1 MILQLFLLVGLRLC
15 YGGKSRG
22 ERGRRIC
29 TLNREGRMTCPG
41 LGRRSEDP
49 RDLRLETKVRIG
61 WGDGEVVSG
70 GFLCV

>member
-1 MILQLFLLVGLRLC
+1 MILQLFLLVVLRVC

-22 ERGRRIC
+22 GRGRRIC

-49 RDLRLETKVRIG
+49 RDLRLETKVRIAG
-61 WGDGEVVSG
+61 RDPT
-70 GFLCV
+70 L